1 MVGCISLADLAL
13 PTIFFWSCGQW
24 SSGPAVHSAGA
35 AHPYNNNQYSIKPNL
50 LTYLFDFVMM
60 RA

>member
-35 AHPYNNNQYSIKPNL
+35 AHSYNNDTQQAK
-50 LTYLFDFVMM
+50 LTFYLFDFVMM
-60 RA
+60 RV

>member
-13 PTIFFWSCGQW
+13 PTIFFWSCGQVVKQR
-24 SSGPAVHSAGA
+24 SSAGA

-60 RA
+60 RI